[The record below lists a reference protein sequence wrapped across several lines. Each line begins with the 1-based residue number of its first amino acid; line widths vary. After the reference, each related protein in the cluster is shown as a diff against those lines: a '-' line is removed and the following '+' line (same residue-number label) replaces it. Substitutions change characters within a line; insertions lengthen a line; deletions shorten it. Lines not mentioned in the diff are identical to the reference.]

1 MNFAELLKTLIGLA
15 KMALPFVG
23 NDVRKTIE
31 RAITVPQADL
41 TRICKGMTKEDTEVV
56 IALHRRAQAI
66 TADMVCMV
74 VTRGELRPREDR
86 VMLLVVVDDEQ
97 SEHQEPREDA
107 GGDSDGQGGDEQ
119 CRGDGTSEQRGG
131 GQQIPPA
138 FPGHFGGVGAGGE
151 DQFGTGPELGWLS
164 IEFATVPGLGGWLAG
179 AGLLGPRWQG
189 HVTPL

>member
-74 VTRGELRPREDR
+74 VTRGELRPR
-86 VMLLVVVDDEQ
+86 DE
-97 SEHQEPREDA
+97 E
-107 GGDSDGQGGDEQ
+107 
-119 CRGDGTSEQRGG
+119 
-131 GQQIPPA
+131 
-138 FPGHFGGVGAGGE
+138 
-151 DQFGTGPELGWLS
+151 
-164 IEFATVPGLGGWLAG
+164 
-179 AGLLGPRWQG
+179 
-189 HVTPL
+189 